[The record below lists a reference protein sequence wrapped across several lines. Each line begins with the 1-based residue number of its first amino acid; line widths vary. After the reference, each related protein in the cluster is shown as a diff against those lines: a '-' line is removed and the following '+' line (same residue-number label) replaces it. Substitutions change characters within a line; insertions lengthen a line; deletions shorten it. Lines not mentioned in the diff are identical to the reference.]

1 MDVNLTNKVVVLT
14 LHKSITTDSEVCK
27 VSLWEIRR
35 IKTKIENEQTIETED
50 LFLISIFC
58 IYLFF

>member
-1 MDVNLTNKVVVLT
+1 MDVNLTNKVVVLI
-14 LHKSITTDSEVCK
+14 LHKSITTDSEVYK

-35 IKTKIENEQTIETED
+35 IKTKSENEQTKEPED

-58 IYLFF
+58 LFLFF